1 MYVCV
6 CVFQGAYSLCFAI
19 TPAVFL
25 LRPRVFWKQSLSSRL
40 HSSGFF
46 WAISCC
52 EELLV
57 VEEAATHGVLLFVW
71 LLCSVL
77 IAL

>member
-1 MYVCV
+1 MRKRVCV

-19 TPAVFL
+19 TLAVFL

-52 EELLV
+52 DELLV
-57 VEEAATHGVLLFVW
+57 EDEAATTGFCFLCGFFV
-71 LLCSVL
+71 VY
-77 IAL
+77 